1 MPDFRAAK
9 VWQFNNPDPFHG
21 PPGERLTLGRRDDA
35 CPGWVWAMAA
45 GGRAGWVLMDCLT
58 LAVNP

>member
-35 CPGWVWAMAA
+35 CPGWVGPWPPAA
-45 GGRAGWVLMDCLT
+45 APAGFLWI
-58 LAVNP
+58 A